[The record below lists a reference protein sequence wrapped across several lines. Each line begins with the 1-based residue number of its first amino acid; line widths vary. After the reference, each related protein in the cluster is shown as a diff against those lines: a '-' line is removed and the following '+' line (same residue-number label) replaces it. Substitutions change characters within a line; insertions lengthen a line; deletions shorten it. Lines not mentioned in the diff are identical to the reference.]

1 MTMMKTIHAKVII
14 DRPLWTY
21 HPKHKNIFYTLNYG
35 YVEGVIWWDW
45 EEQDV
50 YIMWI
55 DKPLKTFEWDVIAI
69 IHRKDDVE
77 EKRVMAPEWME
88 FTEEEIRE
96 QTAFQEQYFDSEIEM
111 L

>member
-35 YVEGVIWWDW
+35 YVEGVMWWDW

-88 FTEEEIRE
+88 FTEKEIRE